1 MHLLYHLIHLH
12 VFFSRNFD
20 AVMTFWRFF
29 SCFWNG
35 RSCGWLNVTS
45 HFYVLAEPCR
55 SFLGDGHAQQIFS
68 GIFWCPPPFFFSFCG
83 QSCCVICK
91 NWAKTCKRRQNH
103 ASVCKNSQNMGKG
116 SKGCPFVPILVKTI
130 SCMACTVVHGWFFK
144 ENDILASCDSCV
156 PYNMDMK
163 PKKKCK
169 QGGSKLLQEVDTP
182 LTFSHFSTLPN
193 GPLSTVDDIGPP
205 SVDMYWQCSFIF
217 GLPVGVI
224 ITLIPSWRCSVLC
237 FLRLQFLVF
246 TNQHS
251 LVYSWAPIFVLF
263 SCTVGILFICS
274 LFSFIWRRYW
284 CDFEPLFGKFF
295 ERFFFGGGCHVRML
309 IMMSFL
315 VYCRFP
321 AFKVCTDPWLSVWRV
336 FLF

>member
-68 GIFWCPPPFFFSFCG
+68 GIFWCPPLFFSFCG

-163 PKKKCK
+163 PKKKV
-169 QGGSKLLQEVDTP
+169 QTRRLETLAGSGYTFDA
-182 LTFSHFSTLPN
+182 LTFFDTSQWPFEYRGWYWIAECAYGLAMFFYFR
-193 GPLSTVDDIGPP
+193 P
-205 SVDMYWQCSFIF
+205 S
-217 GLPVGVI
+217 
-224 ITLIPSWRCSVLC
+224 
-237 FLRLQFLVF
+237 
-246 TNQHS
+246 
-251 LVYSWAPIFVLF
+251 
-263 SCTVGILFICS
+263 
-274 LFSFIWRRYW
+274 
-284 CDFEPLFGKFF
+284 
-295 ERFFFGGGCHVRML
+295 GGRNNYINSELTM
-309 IMMSFL
+309 
-315 VYCRFP
+315 
-321 AFKVCTDPWLSVWRV
+321 
-336 FLF
+336 